1 MLLKH
6 LLDLPPVPGNPRNSE
21 GAFLPLRDG
30 RVLFVYSRFSGSVQ
44 DDAAAEL
51 WALTLDGDTASP
63 PAPLIPAPDDG
74 AQNLMSVSLLRMA
87 NGDIGLFYLRRH
99 GQTQLE
105 MVLRRSGDEGKTW
118 SSPTPV
124 TTRAGYFVVNND
136 RVCRLAGGSI
146 LVPAAEHKK
155 FRRTDGSVFFDAR
168 AEAVFFRSDDDG
180 RSFYE
185 LPGKGVMPF
194 ADACQ
199 SGLQEPGVLEM
210 RDGRLW
216 AWARTDL
223 GSQWEMV
230 SFNGGRSWTPPA
242 PSRFTSP
249 LSPMSVRRLLSGALL
264 ALYNPVPLYNGRS
277 AQVQGIWTG
286 GRSPLALRLSRDDGQ
301 TWDDPVLLESD
312 PCRGYC
318 YTAILE
324 EAPGRLLLAYCA
336 GGLEDGSC
344 LARLRIARLC
354 LDEPVREESK

>member
-1 MLLKH
+1 MHLKH
-6 LLDLPPVPGNPRNSE
+6 LFDLPPSPGNPRNSE
-21 GAFLPLRDG
+21 GAFLALRDG
-30 RVLFVYSRFSGSVQ
+30 RILFVYSHFSGSVQ

-99 GQTQLE
+99 GQTSLE

-124 TTRAGYFVVNND
+124 TARAGYFVVNND
-136 RVCRLAGGSI
+136 RVCRLTGGSI

-155 FRRTDGSVFFDAR
+155 FLRADGSVYFDPR

-180 RSFYE
+180 QSFYE
-185 LPGKGVMPF
+185 LPGKGVMPY
-194 ADACQ
+194 ADACG
-199 SGLQEPGVLEM
+199 SGLQEPGVLEL

-216 AWARTDL
+216 SWARTDL
-223 GSQWEMV
+223 GSQWEMF
-230 SFNGGRSWTPPA
+230 SFTGGQSWTPPA

-249 LSPMSVRRLLSGALL
+249 LSPMCVRRLADGTLL

-277 AQVQGIWTG
+277 AYARGVWTG
-286 GRSPLALRLSRDDGQ
+286 GRTPLALRLSQDDGQ
-301 TWDDPVLLESD
+301 TWNDPVLLESD
-312 PCRGYC
+312 PFRGYC
-318 YTAILE
+318 YTAIFE

-336 GGLEDGSC
+336 GGPEDGVC
-344 LARLRIARLC
+344 LARLRLARLF
-354 LDEPVREESK
+354 LGEDAAQA